1 MSSFQKTI
9 GGHVLHRRYA
19 YLHRTNRS
27 KYGLLDATSF
37 KDAQRCVGRQCW
49 VRRVWLTEQEEN
61 EQVYD
66 FDRKWE
72 IVSLTFGSV
81 AK

>member
-1 MSSFQKTI
+1 
-9 GGHVLHRRYA
+9 
-19 YLHRTNRS
+19 
-27 KYGLLDATSF
+27 
-37 KDAQRCVGRQCW
+37 
-49 VRRVWLTEQEEN
+49 VWLTEQEEN